1 MLKGA
6 FSVLKKRKKKS
17 ISMHNAHAKRLVCM
31 SVDIYIYI
39 YIWVQNWFDLFI
51 YCKTKTVKPIFFL
64 NGGPKLIGSLRKPD
78 EASFLV

>member
-1 MLKGA
+1 MLRGA

-31 SVDIYIYI
+31 SVDIYI